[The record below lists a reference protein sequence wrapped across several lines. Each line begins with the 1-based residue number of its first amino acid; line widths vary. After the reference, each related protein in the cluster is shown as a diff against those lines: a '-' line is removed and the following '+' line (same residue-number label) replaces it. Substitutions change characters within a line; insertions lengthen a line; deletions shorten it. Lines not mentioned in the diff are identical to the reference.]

1 MMTIIFRY
9 PALIVGVVI
18 GPLMAAASLAGG
30 GSPAEAAAA
39 LVIVLGYGIAVTS
52 LGRRSETASALAG
65 RPVDERWEHINLE
78 ACAYALGISAI
89 VVLAAFLVA
98 EITNGTWQPYA
109 WVAAVM
115 AVSYLGSL
123 LLVRAR
129 H

>member
-1 MMTIIFRY
+1 MTTIIARY
-9 PALIVGVVI
+9 PALLVGVVI

-39 LVIVLGYGIAVTS
+39 LVIVVGYGIVVTA
-52 LGRRSETASALAG
+52 LGHRSETASALAG

-78 ACAYALGISAI
+78 ACAYALGISGI

-98 EITNGTWQPYA
+98 EITGGTWQPYA
-109 WVAAVM
+109 GVAAVM

-123 LLVRAR
+123 VLVRAR